1 MTALTRVTLEI
12 PPALAEAMR
21 RLSTRTRVSLSYHY
35 REAVADLLRKY
46 GAMPER
52 EKTRDR
58 WFAGPTP

>member
-1 MTALTRVTLEI
+1 MTGLTRVTLEI

-46 GAMPER
+46 GAMPAQADER
-52 EKTRDR
+52 RMEG
-58 WFAGPTP
+58 A